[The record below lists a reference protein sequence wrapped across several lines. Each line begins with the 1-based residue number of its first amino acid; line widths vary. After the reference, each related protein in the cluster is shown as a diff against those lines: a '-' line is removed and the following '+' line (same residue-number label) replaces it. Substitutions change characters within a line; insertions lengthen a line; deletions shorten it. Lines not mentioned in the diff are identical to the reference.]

1 MVEAIAN
8 SVEDRLIDG
17 LSFKLNPGA
26 SYVTDR
32 RSVTFHPTGSNIYKP
47 KSGTKTIKFN
57 ITGDSWMDPS
67 TFRFS
72 FSLRNTDET
81 GDRSLRPVGGPW
93 GFFRRM
99 RISCG
104 GIWVEDIDQYN
115 RIHEMF
121 QLLQSKGSREND
133 GAEAF
138 GYTGSSL
145 RFQQPS
151 ADDAPGICPG
161 QSQTVMCKLLSG
173 VINQGKMLPIRYM
186 PMVIELEL
194 VDHFFKTPSSAIS
207 LMLILNREIMLI
219 I

>member
-1 MVEAIAN
+1 MVEASAN

-57 ITGDSWMDPS
+57 ITGDSLMDPS

-72 FSLRNTDET
+72 FSLRNLTTDAT
-81 GDRSLRPVGGPW
+81 KHLRPVGGPW
-93 GFFRRM
+93 GFFRRL
-99 RISCG
+99 RVSCG

-115 RIHEMF
+115 RAHEMF
-121 QLLQSKGSREND
+121 NLLQAEDSRDND

-138 GYTGSSL
+138 GYTRSSM
-145 RFQQPS
+145 RFIEPL
-151 ADDAPGICPG
+151 ADDAPAILPG
-161 QSQTVMCKLLSG
+161 QSQTIMCKLLSG
-173 VINQGKMLPIRYM
+173 VLNQGKMSPVR
-186 PMVIELEL
+186 
-194 VDHFFKTPSSAIS
+194 
-207 LMLILNREIMLI
+207 
-219 I
+219 